1 MSSLSHLGQVV
12 WVRCEY
18 GGSRGSRESG
28 GIADLMKSRTTPKLA
43 YRLLRRHSGRPE
55 EAEMADDDIKT
66 PRPGFDSEEM
76 VGSEGVGS
84 DTEFD
89 TGEFDDEE
97 FDDEVSGDEET
108 ETE

>member
-1 MSSLSHLGQVV
+1 MLALSHLGHVV

-18 GGSRGSRESG
+18 GGSRGSRESV
-28 GIADLMKSRTTPKLA
+28 IAVLMRSRTTPNLA
-43 YRLLRRHSGRPE
+43 YRLVRRHSGRPE
-55 EAEMADDDIKT
+55 EAEMANDDIKT
-66 PRPGFDSEEM
+66 PRPGSDSEEM

-89 TGEFDDEE
+89 TEEFDDEE
-97 FDDEVSGDEET
+97 FGDEESGDEET